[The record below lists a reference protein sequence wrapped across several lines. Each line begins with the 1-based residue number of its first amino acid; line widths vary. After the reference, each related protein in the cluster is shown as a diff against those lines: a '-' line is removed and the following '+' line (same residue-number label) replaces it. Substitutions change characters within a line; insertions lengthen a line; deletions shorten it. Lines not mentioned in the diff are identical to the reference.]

1 MIDVANMKKNAW
13 VLFLVTVF
21 FGLFGPSNLNYYW
34 WFYSIFFV
42 LFFAWTLY
50 LIYGCERYV
59 VFLTTMILV
68 GVSLFS
74 FLASSL
80 AYVSIS
86 NYIDGTSVVA
96 VVGGMAPIL
105 TVCAVF
111 LIIFFTHS
119 SSIPFECIG
128 NRVTVR
134 RKEQGKKNYH
144 IGLIAGVSTLTGGMF
159 LKSVDALTSNVV
171 AIVGCTGC
179 SIAIL
184 ILLRHSIRGLR
195 ILRIQERSMPTPY
208 TFMQIDELRVARS
221 RWWLGRLFK
230 RLASLRHSPST

>member
-1 MIDVANMKKNAW
+1 MIDVESMKKNAW
-13 VLFLVTVF
+13 VLFLVASF
-21 FGLFGPSNLNYYW
+21 FGLFGPSGLSYYW
-34 WFYSIFFV
+34 WFYSVFFV

-59 VFLTTMILV
+59 LFLATMILV
-68 GVSLFS
+68 GVAIFS

-80 AYVSIS
+80 AYVSVSSYTAGANMIS
-86 NYIDGTSVVA
+86 I
-96 VVGGMAPIL
+96 VGGLAPIL
-105 TVCAVF
+105 AVGAV
-111 LIIFFTHS
+111 LAIILLTKPSYF
-119 SSIPFECIG
+119 PFECKG

-134 RKEQGKKNYH
+134 RKEPGKKNYR
-144 IGLIAGVSTLTGGMF
+144 IGLIAGASTLTGGIF

-195 ILRIQERSMPTPY
+195 TLQVQERSMSTPY
-208 TFMQIDELRVARS
+208 TFMQIDEIREARS

-230 RLASLRHSPST
+230 RLASPRHSPGA